1 MATMV
6 VLKPRMRA
14 DDIFFPAMACL
25 ILAIVVTGFGRS
37 YFFAGMMLAKLPNT
51 LVHVHGAVF
60 VLWIFLLVA
69 QPWLVSAHKLSW
81 HMKLGALSIVLLP
94 PMSILGILTL
104 LDYIRRAQPD
114 DGLEMLLVGDMG
126 ILILFVGLTTWGL
139 LARRDS
145 AAHKRLMI
153 LGTMAIMGP
162 AIGRWNLGIPVS
174 LGVIF
179 ALPLFVLAYDLWALR
194 RIHRTTAIAI
204 CLTATWVLTLAPLSN
219 LPIWHRCVDWIR
231 HS

>member
-1 MATMV
+1 MAKMV
-6 VLKPRMRA
+6 VREPRMRA

-37 YFFAGMMLAKLPNT
+37 YFLAGMMVARLPNR

-60 VLWIFLLVA
+60 VLWIFLLVV
-69 QPWLVSAHKLSW
+69 QPWLVSAQKLRW

-94 PMSILGILTL
+94 AMSILGILTL
-104 LDYIRRAQPD
+104 LDFIRRAQPD
-114 DGLEMLLVGDMG
+114 DGLELTLVGDME
-126 ILILFVGLTTWGL
+126 ILILFVGLTSWGL

-145 AAHKRLMI
+145 TAHKRLMI

-162 AIGRWNLGIPVS
+162 AIGRWNLGVPLS
-174 LGVIF
+174 LGAIF
-179 ALPLFVLAYDLWALR
+179 ALPLFVLAYDFWALR
-194 RIHRTTAIAI
+194 RVHRTTAIAVS
-204 CLTATWVLTLAPLSN
+204 LTAAWVLTL
-219 LPIWHRCVDWIR
+219 LPFSKLVIWHRCVDWIR

>member
-1 MATMV
+1 MATMTV
-6 VLKPRMRA
+6 RKPKMRA

-25 ILAIVVTGFGRS
+25 ILAIAVTGFGKS
-37 YFFAGMMLAKLPNT
+37 YFFAGMMLAKLPNS

-60 VLWIFLLVA
+60 VLWIFLLVI
-69 QPWLVSAHKLSW
+69 QPWLVSAKKLNW
-81 HMKLGALSIVLLP
+81 HMKLGVLSVVLLP
-94 PMSILGILTL
+94 AMLILGILTL

-114 DGLEMLLVGDMG
+114 DGLEMTLVGDFE
-126 ILILFVGLTTWGL
+126 ILSLFVGLTSWGL

-162 AIGRWNLGIPVS
+162 AIGRWNLAVPVS
-174 LGVIF
+174 LGVIV
-179 ALPLFVLAYDLWALR
+179 ALPLFVLAYDLWALKR
-194 RIHRTTAIAI
+194 VHRTTTIAI
-204 CLTATWVLTLAPLSN
+204 SLTAAWVLTLAPL
-219 LPIWHRCVDWIR
+219 LKLTVWHRCVEWIR

>member
-1 MATMV
+1 MAEMV
-6 VLKPRMRA
+6 VRKPGIRA

-25 ILAIVVTGFGRS
+25 ILAIVVSGFGRS
-37 YFFAGMMLAKLPNT
+37 YFFAGMMLAKLPNK

-60 VLWIFLLVA
+60 VSWIFLLVV
-69 QPWLVSAHKLSW
+69 QPWLVSAHKLRW
-81 HMKLGALSIVLLP
+81 HMNLGVLSVALLP
-94 PMSILGILTL
+94 AMSILGILTL
-104 LDYIRRAQPD
+104 LDFIRRAPD
-114 DGLEMLLVGDMG
+114 DALELTLVGDME

-162 AIGRWNLGIPVS
+162 AIGRWNIGLPLTI
-174 LGVIF
+174 GVIF
-179 ALPLFVLAYDLWALR
+179 ALPLLVLVYDLWAVKR
-194 RIHRTTAIAI
+194 VHRTTTIAVS
-204 CLTATWVLTLAPLSN
+204 LTAVWALTLAPISN
-219 LPIWHRCVDWIR
+219 LAIWHRCVDWIR

>member
-1 MATMV
+1 
-6 VLKPRMRA
+6 
-14 DDIFFPAMACL
+14 
-25 ILAIVVTGFGRS
+25 
-37 YFFAGMMLAKLPNT
+37 
-51 LVHVHGAVF
+51 
-60 VLWIFLLVA
+60 
-69 QPWLVSAHKLSW
+69 
-81 HMKLGALSIVLLP
+81 
-94 PMSILGILTL
+94 MSILGILTL

-114 DGLEMLLVGDMG
+114 DGLEMLLVGDME

>member
-1 MATMV
+1 MAEMV
-6 VLKPRMRA
+6 VRKPRMRA

-37 YFFAGMMLAKLPNT
+37 YFFAGMMLARLPNS

-60 VLWIFLLVA
+60 VLWIFLLTV
-69 QPWLVSAHKLSW
+69 QPWLVSAQKLRW
-81 HMKLGALSIVLLP
+81 HMKLGVLSIVLLP
-94 PMSILGILTL
+94 AMSILGILTL
-104 LDYIRRAQPD
+104 LDFIRRAQPD
-114 DGLEMLLVGDMG
+114 DGLEMTLVGDLE
-126 ILILFVGLTTWGL
+126 ILILFVGLTSWGL

-145 AAHKRLMI
+145 TAHKRLMI

-162 AIGRWNLGIPVS
+162 AIGRWDLGVPLS

-179 ALPLFVLAYDLWALR
+179 ALPLFVLAYDLWTLR
-194 RIHRTTAIAI
+194 RVHRTTTIAVS
-204 CLTATWVLTLAPLSN
+204 LTALWVLTLAPL
-219 LPIWHRCVDWIR
+219 LKLAIWHRCVDWIR

>member
-1 MATMV
+1 MATIV
-6 VLKPRMRA
+6 VRKPRTRS
-14 DDIFFPAMACL
+14 DDIFFPAMAFL
-25 ILAIVVTGFGRS
+25 ILVIVVTGFGKS
-37 YFFAGMMLAKLPNT
+37 YFFAGMMLARLPNR

-60 VLWIFLLVA
+60 VSWILLLVV
-69 QPWLVSAHKLSW
+69 QPCLVSAKKLNW
-81 HMKLGALSIVLLP
+81 HRKLGVLSVVLLP
-94 PMSILGILTL
+94 AMSILGIFTL
-104 LDYIRRAQPD
+104 LDFIRRAQPVE
-114 DGLEMLLVGDMG
+114 GLELTLVGDLE
-126 ILILFVGLTTWGL
+126 ILVLFVGLTSWGL